1 MNSNVTLATPDNRST
16 VRTDENIT
24 VEELL
29 KQNGVNYSRAS
40 IMLDGTPLPN
50 DQLKKSLKELSAG
63 ADCTISVCVK
73 LQNAQ

>member
-16 VRTDENIT
+16 IRTDENTTI
-24 VEELL
+24 EELL
-29 KQNGVNYSRAS
+29 KQNSVNYSRAS